1 VGLAEVL
8 LCVWR
13 ELFVTFLLFVSR
25 REIVLPVRI
34 LLDTFVLCDFRV
46 SLTRED
52 LPVLLI
58 RLLSMRI
65 SEVLADAL
73 PLLLPLIR
81 VTFSDFLESC
91 FLELLTEAV
100 PVADLLR
107 SDIL

>member
-1 VGLAEVL
+1 VGLAEVV

-34 LLDTFVLCDFRV
+34 LLDTFVLC
-46 SLTRED
+46 ED